1 MKKSNVVAFIVAIII
16 SAFLL
21 WLWFF
26 LGFNHID
33 PPFDLVLSI
42 IWWVLIIVACIVI
55 YRVEKK
61 RQERV
66 RTCYIAD
73 KLVYNSESGAMAASN
88 MDEAVERIHDII
100 DDLKY
105 TFTVEDRP
113 EDVRFNYVVRSA
125 VFKMKQEADEENGKE
140 EELDWRG
147 EVAVAGHPDD
157 DPIPFDGREELLG
170 VLKAQV
176 AESVA

>member
-1 MKKSNVVAFIVAIII
+1 MPAANKHLAVARA
-16 SAFLL
+16 
-21 WLWFF
+21 
-26 LGFNHID
+26 
-33 PPFDLVLSI
+33 
-42 IWWVLIIVACIVI
+42 
-55 YRVEKK
+55 
-61 RQERV
+61 
-66 RTCYIAD
+66 
-73 KLVYNSESGAMAASN
+73 
-88 MDEAVERIHDII
+88 HDNL

-176 AESVA
+176 AKGVA